1 MLSLIKLRFCCPPTE
16 LDTVLYPANAFGQHA
31 LYRWVLPPTS
41 PKSRQGRPTPRFAIC
56 HFPLAPKAL
65 SSRSR

>member
-31 LYRWVLPPTS
+31 LQGWVATLERAAV
-41 PKSRQGRPTPRFAIC
+41 PKGRLNHGRVTE
-56 HFPLAPKAL
+56 LL
-65 SSRSR
+65 DQ

>member
-31 LYRWVLPPTS
+31 LKRW
-41 PKSRQGRPTPRFAIC
+41 AI
-56 HFPLAPKAL
+56 LTQSL
-65 SSRSR
+65 RD